1 MTTKTTHYF
10 YRTAL
15 TLRSPFHNYT
25 NSAVSF
31 NMYSQQFTLCY
42 CLVKSHFSSYSL
54 FKFVYVTSGAPLLRK
69 ILEPPLVRV
78 SIVGIRNL
86 RKRHIPDFYSKKPLG
101 KINWTFFLGNS
112 HRFRLNSNCFLGI
125 VKMNDT
131 KFLRIWP
138 SSGAFVCFVE
148 IRHEILTFAL
158 CETCSISF
166 CFFLISYSLDF
177 ISQCYMEGVACGL
190 HFLHR
195 NHKTFRIYT
204 CSVPSQPYW

>member
-10 YRTAL
+10 YGTAL
-15 TLRSPFHNYT
+15 TLCSPFHNYT

-42 CLVKSHFSSYSL
+42 CLV
-54 FKFVYVTSGAPLLRK
+54 
-69 ILEPPLVRV
+69 
-78 SIVGIRNL
+78 N
-86 RKRHIPDFYSKKPLG
+86 IPDFYSKKPLG

-112 HRFRLNSNCFLGI
+112 QRFRLNSNCFLGI
-125 VKMNDT
+125 VNMNDT

-138 SSGAFVCFVE
+138 LSRAFVLVCFVE
-148 IRHEILTFAL
+148 IRHEILTFAP

-166 CFFLISYSLDF
+166 CFFFISYSLDF
-177 ISQCYMEGVACGL
+177 ISQYYMEGVGCGL

-195 NHKTFRIYT
+195 NYKTFRICI

>member
-54 FKFVYVTSGAPLLRK
+54 FKFVYVTSGAPPLRK
-69 ILEPPLVRV
+69 ILEPSLVRV

-86 RKRHIPDFYSKKPLG
+86 RKKLNRILVPSFSAQYFPVNYQSNYP
-101 KINWTFFLGNS
+101 S
-112 HRFRLNSNCFLGI
+112 HRRGSLESY
-125 VKMNDT
+125 
-131 KFLRIWP
+131 
-138 SSGAFVCFVE
+138 
-148 IRHEILTFAL
+148 H
-158 CETCSISF
+158 CS
-166 CFFLISYSLDF
+166 
-177 ISQCYMEGVACGL
+177 
-190 HFLHR
+190 
-195 NHKTFRIYT
+195 K
-204 CSVPSQPYW
+204 P